1 MRRKNCWAELAVL
14 GSRLEMV
21 PESTGSTSGLGSL
34 QGRSLTCRGAD
45 YFGMSER
52 AEFIAAASLFA
63 LMIVFKLLNMMS
75 YRFDSDESQH
85 MHVIWAWARGFVQYR
100 DVFDNHMPLF
110 QIMFAPIFGLIGD
123 RATILYWM
131 RFILLPMYFV
141 AAWCTYRIGEL
152 LFSRRAG
159 VWAVILVGL
168 YTKYHFI
175 SLEFRTDNLWV
186 SLWLLCVTALI
197 SGALTVPRA
206 LVAGLLLGFC
216 FGISMKSIL
225 LLVSLPVGASIALLL
240 VGRKKL
246 GQSWP
251 HLALCTAVF
260 LAAVALVPG
269 AIALAFVLAG
279 AWRDFR
285 YCNFEHNVLG
295 LINARNHPVWW
306 IIIFPIAFPFVVYAA
321 RLIVR
326 AAPAPAVA
334 FRRAFVFLICGF
346 YVPVLWSFWNL
357 LTRQDFL
364 PYYPLAFVL
373 GSGALLAVS
382 RSLAKYDLRVTQ
394 SLRRVPLPAFIA
406 LIEFFLGM
414 ATHPFW
420 IDRARIETNLLR
432 GVLKLTD
439 PGDYV
444 LDCKGETIFRQRCFR
459 PVTESV
465 TLERLRR
472 GLMADNAAERCIAT
486 HTGVAVMMGRMP
498 ARARAF
504 VWENYIPVG
513 DNLLVA
519 GRFLEPS
526 STDSTR
532 MDFDVV
538 IPAPYKI
545 IARDNV
551 PVRGM
556 LDGLPYYGAR
566 FLAPGKH
573 TFVQTSP
580 GATLVLL
587 WAQAVDRNFI
597 PLKFSRPAA
606 KG

>member
-1 MRRKNCWAELAVL
+1 MRKLQRKIRPARIHPEMALESATSISPPAS
-14 GSRLEMV
+14 SR
-21 PESTGSTSGLGSL
+21 
-34 QGRSLTCRGAD
+34 GRSLAQRSAE
-45 YFGMSER
+45 YLGMSGP
-52 AEFIAAASLFA
+52 AEFAVAATL
-63 LMIVFKLLNMMS
+63 LTVMIVLKLVNITH

-85 MHVIWAWARGFVQYR
+85 MHVIWAWARGFIQYR

-131 RFILLPMYFV
+131 RFILLPMYFA

-175 SLEFRTDNLWV
+175 SLEFRTDNLWAP
-186 SLWLLCVTALI
+186 LWLLCVTVLI

-225 LLVSLPVGASIALLL
+225 LLVSLPVGVSIALLL

-251 HLALCTAVF
+251 HLARCTAAF
-260 LAAVALVPG
+260 LGAAALVPG
-269 AIALAFVLAG
+269 AIALAFALTG
-279 AWRDFR
+279 AWRDFC
-285 YCNFEHNVLG
+285 YCNFEHNTLALLNV
-295 LINARNHPVWW
+295 RNHPAWW
-306 IIIFPIAFPFVVYAA
+306 IIVFPIAFPFVVYAA

-346 YVPVLWSFWNL
+346 YVPALWSFWNL

-420 IDRARIETNLLR
+420 IDGARIETNLLR

-498 ARARAF
+498 VRARAF

-519 GRFLEPS
+519 GRFLGPS

-551 PVRGM
+551 PVRGT
-556 LDGLPYYGAR
+556 LDGIPYDGAR

-573 TFVQTSP
+573 TFMQTSP

-587 WAQAVDRNFI
+587 WAQAADRNFI

>member
-1 MRRKNCWAELAVL
+1 
-14 GSRLEMV
+14 
-21 PESTGSTSGLGSL
+21 
-34 QGRSLTCRGAD
+34 
-45 YFGMSER
+45 
-52 AEFIAAASLFA
+52 
-63 LMIVFKLLNMMS
+63 
-75 YRFDSDESQH
+75 
-85 MHVIWAWARGFVQYR
+85 
-100 DVFDNHMPLF
+100 
-110 QIMFAPIFGLIGD
+110 
-123 RATILYWM
+123 
-131 RFILLPMYFV
+131 
-141 AAWCTYRIGEL
+141 
-152 LFSRRAG
+152 
-159 VWAVILVGL
+159 
-168 YTKYHFI
+168 
-175 SLEFRTDNLWV
+175 
-186 SLWLLCVTALI
+186 
-197 SGALTVPRA
+197 
-206 LVAGLLLGFC
+206 
-216 FGISMKSIL
+216 MKSVL

-246 GQSWP
+246 GQSW
-251 HLALCTAVF
+251 LDLVRCTAVF

-269 AIALAFVLAG
+269 AIALAFAFAG

-285 YCNFEHNVLG
+285 YCNFEHNILG
-295 LINARNHPVWW
+295 LLSARRHPAWW
-306 IIIFPIAFPFVVYAA
+306 IIVFPIAFPFVVYAA
-321 RLIVR
+321 RLIVS
-326 AAPAPAVA
+326 AASAPAVA

-346 YVPVLWSFWNL
+346 YVPALWSFWNL

-373 GSGALLAVS
+373 CSGALLAVS
-382 RSLAKYDLRVTQ
+382 PSLAKYDLRVTQ
-394 SLRRVPLPAFIA
+394 PLRCVPLPAFIA

-414 ATHPFW
+414 AAHPFW
-420 IDRARIETNLLR
+420 LDRARIETNLLR
-432 GVLKLTD
+432 GVLRLTD

-459 PVTESV
+459 PVTESI
-465 TLERLRR
+465 TMERLMR

-513 DNLLVA
+513 DNLLVV
-519 GRFLEPS
+519 GRFLGPS

-551 PVRGM
+551 PVRGT
-556 LDGLPYYGAR
+556 LDGIPYDGAR

-573 TFVQTSP
+573 TFVQTSH

>member
-1 MRRKNCWAELAVL
+1 
-14 GSRLEMV
+14 MV
-21 PESTGSTSGLGSL
+21 PESTRSTSGLTSL
-34 QGRSLTCRGAD
+34 QGRSLARRGAD
-45 YFGMSER
+45 YFGMSGE
-52 AEFIAAASLFA
+52 AEFIAAANLFA

-75 YRFDSDESQH
+75 YRFDSDEAQH

-159 VWAVILVGL
+159 VWAVILAGL

-175 SLEFRTDNLWV
+175 SLEFRTDNLWAP
-186 SLWLLCVTALI
+186 LWLLCVTALI
-197 SGALTVPRA
+197 CGALTVSRA

-251 HLALCTAVF
+251 HLARCTAAF
-260 LAAVALVPG
+260 LGTAALVPG
-269 AIALAFVLAG
+269 AIALAFALAG

-285 YCNFEHNVLG
+285 YCNFEHNILAFPNV
-295 LINARNHPVWW
+295 RNHSAWW
-306 IIIFPIAFPFVVYAA
+306 IIVFPIAFPFAVYAA

-326 AAPAPAVA
+326 AAPAPPVA

-346 YVPVLWSFWNL
+346 YVPALWSFWNP

-373 GSGALLAVS
+373 CSGALLAVS

-406 LIEFFLGM
+406 LIESFLGM

-420 IDRARIETNLLR
+420 IDGTRIETNLLR

-459 PVTESV
+459 PVTESI
-465 TLERLRR
+465 TMERLMR
-472 GLMADNAAERCIAT
+472 GLMADNAAEQCVAT

-498 ARARAF
+498 VRARDF
-504 VWENYIPVG
+504 VWKNYIPVG

-538 IPAPYKI
+538 IPASYKI
-545 IARDNV
+545 IARDDV
-551 PVRGM
+551 PVRGT
-556 LDGLPYYGAR
+556 LDGMPYEGAR

>member
-1 MRRKNCWAELAVL
+1 MRRKNCWVELAAL
-14 GSRLEMV
+14 GSQLEVV
-21 PESTGSTSGLGSL
+21 PESTGSTSGLAFL
-34 QGRSLTCRGAD
+34 QGRSLTQRGAY
-45 YFGMSER
+45 YFGMSGQ

-159 VWAVILVGL
+159 VWAVILAGL

-175 SLEFRTDNLWV
+175 SLEFRTDNLWAP
-186 SLWLLCVTALI
+186 LWLLCVMVLL

-240 VGRKKL
+240 VGRAKL

-251 HLALCTAVF
+251 HLARCTAAF

-269 AIALAFVLAG
+269 AIALAFALAG

-285 YCNFEHNVLG
+285 YCNFEHNILPHLNV
-295 LINARNHPVWW
+295 RNHPAWW
-306 IIIFPIAFPFVVYAA
+306 IIVFPVAFPFVVYAA

-326 AAPAPAVA
+326 PGPGPAVA

-346 YVPVLWSFWNL
+346 YVPALWSFWNL
-357 LTRQDFL
+357 LTHQDFL

-373 GSGALLAVS
+373 SSGALLAVS
-382 RSLAKYDLRVTQ
+382 RSLTKYDLRITQ
-394 SLRRVPLPAFIA
+394 SLRRVPLPAFIS

-414 ATHPFW
+414 AAHPFW
-420 IDRARIETNLLR
+420 IDGTRIETNLLH

-459 PVTESV
+459 PVTESI
-465 TLERLRR
+465 TMERLMR
-472 GLMADNAAERCIAT
+472 GLIADNAAEQCVGT
-486 HTGVAVMMGRMP
+486 HTCVAVMMGRMP

-545 IARDNV
+545 IARDDV
-551 PVRGM
+551 LVRGM
-556 LDGLPYYGAR
+556 LDGIPYDGAR
-566 FLAPGKH
+566 CLAPGKH
-573 TFVQTSP
+573 TFMQTLP
-580 GATLVLL
+580 GPTLVLL
-587 WAQAVDRNFI
+587 WAQAVDRKFI
-597 PLKFSRPAA
+597 PLKFSHPPA

>member
-1 MRRKNCWAELAVL
+1 
-14 GSRLEMV
+14 
-21 PESTGSTSGLGSL
+21 
-34 QGRSLTCRGAD
+34 
-45 YFGMSER
+45 
-52 AEFIAAASLFA
+52 
-63 LMIVFKLLNMMS
+63 
-75 YRFDSDESQH
+75 
-85 MHVIWAWARGFVQYR
+85 VIWAWARGFVQYR

-159 VWAVILVGL
+159 VWAVILAGL

-175 SLEFRTDNLWV
+175 SLEFRTDNLWAP
-186 SLWLLCVTALI
+186 LWLLCVTVLL

-240 VGRKKL
+240 VGRAKL

-251 HLALCTAVF
+251 HLARCTAAF

-269 AIALAFVLAG
+269 AIALAFALAG
-279 AWRDFR
+279 VWRDFR
-285 YCNFEHNVLG
+285 YCNFEHNILPHLNV
-295 LINARNHPVWW
+295 RNHPAWW
-306 IIIFPIAFPFVVYAA
+306 IIVFPVAFPFVVYAA

-326 AAPAPAVA
+326 AAPGPAMA

-346 YVPVLWSFWNL
+346 YVPALWSFWNL
-357 LTRQDFL
+357 LTHQDFL

-373 GSGALLAVS
+373 SSGALLAVS
-382 RSLAKYDLRVTQ
+382 RSLTKYDLRITQ
-394 SLRRVPLPAFIA
+394 SLRRVPLPAFIS

-414 ATHPFW
+414 AAHPFW
-420 IDRARIETNLLR
+420 IDGTRIETNLLH

-459 PVTESV
+459 PVTESI
-465 TLERLRR
+465 TMERLMR
-472 GLMADNAAERCIAT
+472 GLMADNAAEQCVGT
-486 HTGVAVMMGRMP
+486 HTCVAVMMGRMP

-519 GRFLEPS
+519 GRLLEPS

-545 IARDNV
+545 IARDDV

-556 LDGLPYYGAR
+556 LDGILYDGAR
-566 FLAPGKH
+566 CLAPGKH
-573 TFVQTSP
+573 TFTQTSP
-580 GATLVLL
+580 GPTLVLL

-597 PLKFSRPAA
+597 PLKFSHPPA

>member
-1 MRRKNCWAELAVL
+1 
-14 GSRLEMV
+14 
-21 PESTGSTSGLGSL
+21 
-34 QGRSLTCRGAD
+34 
-45 YFGMSER
+45 
-52 AEFIAAASLFA
+52 
-63 LMIVFKLLNMMS
+63 
-75 YRFDSDESQH
+75 
-85 MHVIWAWARGFVQYR
+85 
-100 DVFDNHMPLF
+100 MPLF

-141 AAWCTYRIGEL
+141 AAWYTYRIGEL

-159 VWAVILVGL
+159 VWAVILAGL

-175 SLEFRTDNLWV
+175 SLEFRADNLWAP
-186 SLWLLCVTALI
+186 LWLLCVTVLI

-216 FGISMKSIL
+216 FGISMKSVL

-246 GQSWP
+246 GQSWS
-251 HLALCTAVF
+251 HLVRCTAVF
-260 LAAVALVPG
+260 LAVVALVPG
-269 AIALAFVLAG
+269 AIALAFALAG

-285 YCNFEHNVLG
+285 YCNFEHNILG
-295 LINARNHPVWW
+295 LINARRHPAWW
-306 IIIFPIAFPFVVYAA
+306 ILVFPIAFPFVVYAA

-346 YVPVLWSFWNL
+346 YVPALWSFWNL

-373 GSGALLAVS
+373 CSGALLAVS

-394 SLRRVPLPAFIA
+394 SLRCVPLPAFIA

-414 ATHPFW
+414 AAHPFW
-420 IDRARIETNLLR
+420 LDRARIETNLLR
-432 GVLKLTD
+432 GVLRLTD

-459 PVTESV
+459 PVTESI

-504 VWENYIPVG
+504 VWKNYIPVG

-519 GRFLEPS
+519 GRFLGPS

-545 IARDNV
+545 IARDGV
-551 PVRGM
+551 PVRGT
-556 LDGLPYYGAR
+556 LDGTPYDGAR
-566 FLAPGKH
+566 FLASGKH

-597 PLKFSRPAA
+597 PLKFYRPAA